1 MGIYEV
7 LKEKGIDI
15 PTTPI
20 PAGTYSLAVVSGN
33 HVYTSGQTP
42 KISGVLVKTGKIG
55 GEVSAEEGY
64 ALAQRCT
71 LNALSCAESVLSDL
85 NRVKRVVKA
94 TVFINSAPGFTKQA
108 KVADGV
114 TDLLVEIFG
123 AENGKP
129 ARSAVGVFEL
139 PGNAPCEVELILEIA
154 DH

>member
-1 MGIYEV
+1 MSIYEM
-7 LKEKGIDI
+7 LKEKGLDV

-42 KISGVLVKTGKIG
+42 KINGVLVKTGKLG
-55 GEVSAEEGY
+55 NEVSIEEGY

-85 NRVKRVVKA
+85 NRIKKIVKA

-123 AENGKP
+123 EKNGRP

-139 PGNAPCEVELILEIA
+139 PGNAPCEVELIIEIG
-154 DH
+154 DR